1 MKYNNMKYLIAILL
15 LCIMTTPLSA
25 KKKVFYDSKSNI
37 VGITGDYQLL
47 KNADK
52 FYSLGIT
59 PNCPKNMSPKDL
71 CEYWNQM
78 NFGKKV
84 LDALLDYNGTSLSEE
99 KLKDLALKKRAQS
112 RR

>member
-15 LCIMTTPLSA
+15 LCIMATPLSA

-52 FYSLGIT
+52 FYSLDISFPFRPGD
-59 PNCPKNMSPKDL
+59 MSPKDI
-71 CEYWNQM
+71 CEQWNKM

-99 KLKDLALKKRAQS
+99 S
-112 RR
+112 

>member
-52 FYSLGIT
+52 FYSLGSLFIS
-59 PNCPKNMSPKDL
+59 PNTLS
-71 CEYWNQM
+71 YST
-78 NFGKKV
+78 
-84 LDALLDYNGTSLSEE
+84 LLKTTNS
-99 KLKDLALKKRAQS
+99 KRYKF
-112 RR
+112 

>member
-52 FYSLGIT
+52 FYS
-59 PNCPKNMSPKDL
+59 
-71 CEYWNQM
+71 
-78 NFGKKV
+78 F
-84 LDALLDYNGTSLSEE
+84 
-99 KLKDLALKKRAQS
+99 
-112 RR
+112 

>member
-15 LCIMTTPLSA
+15 LCIMATPLSA

-47 KNADK
+47 ENTEK

-59 PNCPKNMSPKDL
+59 PDCPKNMSPKEI
-71 CEYWNQM
+71 CKYWNQS
-78 NFGKKV
+78 NLGVAVPQSGHKK
-84 LDALLDYNGTSLSEE
+84 
-99 KLKDLALKKRAQS
+99 
-112 RR
+112 

>member
-52 FYSLGIT
+52 FYSCLLYT
-59 PNCPKNMSPKDL
+59 S
-71 CEYWNQM
+71 
-78 NFGKKV
+78 
-84 LDALLDYNGTSLSEE
+84 DAADE
-99 KLKDLALKKRAQS
+99 
-112 RR
+112 